1 MPALVLCAVTTLLAA
16 PGLAQDAGRADAGSA
31 DASGTPLPAEP
42 VPSGPWCAE
51 EFETLPGD
59 VCLYTPPAA
68 TAASTLVIF
77 LHGVVKGG
85 SDWQYNQQRAAARVA
100 QQNGFVVLMPR
111 GRMGAGSQKFFDHW
125 NWPTSV
131 TGQKLHE
138 QEVLNEWR
146 RARSIVEQRRQRPF
160 EKLYVF
166 GFSAGAYYAVSL
178 ALGNRFA
185 ANGFA
190 AFAGG
195 GAARDSVRRLSRVR
209 PRAPIYV
216 GWGLKDKARRDPE
229 KLAKVLKAAGWP
241 HKASARRGVGHAM
254 TDSQAREAMSFF
266 ERKRPARR

>member
-1 MPALVLCAVTTLLAA
+1 MSAPVRLLPALLIGAVTILAA
-16 PGLAQDAGRADAGSA
+16 LPARAQDAGAPDGSA
-31 DASGTPLPAEP
+31 PA
-42 VPSGPWCAE
+42 PSGPWCAE
-51 EFETLPGD
+51 EFETLPGEI
-59 VCLYTPPAA
+59 CLYTPPVAKPI
-68 TAASTLVIF
+68 TTLVIF
-77 LHGVVKGG
+77 LHGVVKAG

-100 QQNGFVVLMPR
+100 MQNGFVVLMPR

-131 TGQKLHE
+131 AGQKLHE
-138 QEVLNEWR
+138 REVLEEWR
-146 RARSIVEQRRQRPF
+146 RARTIVEARRERPF
-160 EKLYVF
+160 ERLYVI
-166 GFSAGAYYAVSL
+166 GFSAGAYYAASL

-195 GAARDSVRRLSRVR
+195 GASRDSARRLARVR
-209 PRAPIYV
+209 PRIPIYV

-254 TDSQAREAMSFF
+254 TDSMVADAMSFF
-266 ERKRPARR
+266 EAKRAVKR